1 MTSLIEGFK
10 YSLAYFFRKGG
21 MEVPPNP
28 AKSIFHKAGE
38 GVSPTT
44 TQENRKQV
52 FLALFAGVLD
62 IFGPFQALF
71 FVSDGRHDIRNENIR
86 SAFF

>member
-38 GVSPTT
+38 GVSPIT
-44 TQENRKQV
+44 TQKFKNNY
-52 FLALFAGVLD
+52 F
-62 IFGPFQALF
+62 
-71 FVSDGRHDIRNENIR
+71 
-86 SAFF
+86 